1 MHFINLKDYR
11 KNLIMIM
18 EKIFWKT
25 IHRVIRRNSVFLL
38 VLFTLSSNAQIR
50 IDSKNPHYFNYKNK
64 PTILITSGEHYG
76 AVINKAFDY
85 KKYLKTLHKIGLN
98 HTRIFLG
105 DYVEKDSAFCINKN
119 TLNPKENLICPWKR
133 SNTKGYVLGG
143 NKFDLNQWDTAYFTR
158 LNNFL
163 QCAEE
168 NDIVVEV
175 VLFFASFTIEN
186 SPFYYKNN
194 TNNIDVIRANQYLT
208 LENGNL
214 LKRQEQYCKK
224 IVTEI
229 NKYNNVIYNIANEPW
244 FDNQAYPGFSSPT
257 TTATKKWIE
266 RVTEWIVTTEKK
278 LPKKHILSVDYCNE
292 GKVISKKDLN
302 TYFKNISVFNHH
314 YDKNAE
320 SLQLNYKSVNKVFAF
335 NETGLMPPI
344 TPQYRIQGW
353 KYIFNGGALYNNLDF
368 TFQVGFEDGTG
379 SSSFS
384 CNWYNGCNDPT
395 VKYELANLLKF
406 VNTLNFIQMKP
417 EKQVV
422 IVNYGDEN
430 VYPLVN
436 AGKQYAIY
444 FEGGSKA
451 KLMLSI
457 PNGKYNLKWINP
469 SDLRVISQKPIV
481 INTGSINLL
490 GPEYKEDVLLY
501 IEAV

>member
-1 MHFINLKDYR
+1 MK
-11 KNLIMIM
+11 
-18 EKIFWKT
+18 
-25 IHRVIRRNSVFLL
+25 RVYFYLSFLL
-38 VLFTLSSNAQIR
+38 VTTIARGQINLN
-50 IDSKNPHYFNYKNK
+50 KENPHYFDYKGK
-64 PTILITSGEHYG
+64 PTILIASGEHYG

-119 TLNPKENLICPWKR
+119 TLNPKANLITPWKR
-133 SNTKGYVLGG
+133 STTKGYVLGG
-143 NKFDLNQWDTAYFTR
+143 NKFDLNQWNDAYFKR
-158 LNNFL
+158 LNSFL
-163 QCAEE
+163 KCAEE
-168 NDIVVEV
+168 NDIIVEL

-194 TNNIDVIRANQYLT
+194 TNNIDDIKADQYMT

-224 IVTEI
+224 IITETNQYKNI
-229 NKYNNVIYNIANEPW
+229 IYNIANEPW

-257 TTATKKWIE
+257 TTATKNWIE
-266 RVTEWIVTTEKK
+266 RVSEWIVTTEKN
-278 LPKKHILSVDYCNE
+278 LPKQHLLSVDYCNE
-292 GKVISKKDLN
+292 GKVIPKEDLN

-314 YDKNAE
+314 YDRNAE
-320 SLQLNYKSVNKVFAF
+320 SVQLNYKFVNKVFAF
-335 NETGLMPPI
+335 NETGLMPPV

-379 SSSFS
+379 KSGFS
-384 CNWYNGCNDPT
+384 CDWYNGCDDPN

-406 VNTLNFIQMKP
+406 VSTLDITKMKP
-417 EKQVV
+417 DKKAL

-430 VYPLVN
+430 VHPLVN
-436 AGKQYAIY
+436 KGKEYAIY
-444 FEGGSKA
+444 FEGGSRA

-457 PNGKYNLKWINP
+457 PNGHYDMRWINP
-469 SDLRVISQKPIV
+469 PDLKIIEEKVLSVDRNATNI
-481 INTGSINLL
+481 L
-490 GPEYKEDVLLY
+490 GPKYKKDILLY
-501 IEAV
+501 ILKLSLKNNE